1 MLIYRSRLSDLHW
14 GPELCFCFLR
24 HLLFRKEVG
33 SFEMSRKSA
42 TVQSFF
48 FFEDRMINV
57 SFYMGELGTH
67 EGKIKNILAEQPII
81 STASKDGL

>member
-24 HLLFRKEVG
+24 HRKEVG

-42 TVQSFF
+42 IVQSYL
-48 FFEDRMINV
+48 FFEARMINV
-57 SFYMGELGTH
+57 SFYIGELGTH

-81 STASKDGL
+81 STVSKDGL